1 MFLAA
6 LALQAEFGDYIPEVK
21 YSVALELFVHSVDWK
36 AISIST
42 SFPPSYLIMHCLF
55 CSNVTDF
62 IQVYGKTYFQM
73 EHYIPKRLM
82 EKMALSGVR
91 DELATLHAS
100 NANMLPEDAEIEFLK
115 VIKK

>member
-1 MFLAA
+1 MHL
-6 LALQAEFGDYIPEVK
+6 
-21 YSVALELFVHSVDWK
+21 VDWK
-36 AISIST
+36 AIRIST

-62 IQVYGKTYFQM
+62 IQVYGKNYFQM

-82 EKMALSGVR
+82 EKMALPGVR

-100 NANMLPEDAEIEFLK
+100 NANMLRDDAEIEFLK
-115 VIKK
+115 VIEKLVIEIQQFVRVFRSAYIWYSASQ